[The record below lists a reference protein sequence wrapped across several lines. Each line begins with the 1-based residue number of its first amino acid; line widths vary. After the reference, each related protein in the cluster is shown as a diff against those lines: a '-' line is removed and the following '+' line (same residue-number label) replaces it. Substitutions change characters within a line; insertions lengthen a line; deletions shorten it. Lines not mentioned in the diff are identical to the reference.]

1 MNDNTTVYRLTKPSE
16 EFVGTLNDIAKEFN
30 ISETTLSSFFSRG
43 RFHGYDVKK
52 IGIKRKVYS
61 LYKNDKLIKTGHLE
75 EIANEIYVR
84 PNRILQVVNDNLKMF
99 KEYTVTF
106 DGFDFEE
113 KK

>member
-1 MNDNTTVYRLTKPSE
+1 MNDNTTVYRLTKSGE
-16 EFVGTLNDIAKEFN
+16 EFVGTANDIAKEFN
-30 ISETTLSSFFSRG
+30 VAETTLSSFFSRG

-61 LYKNDKLIKTGHLE
+61 LYKSGKLIKTGYLE